1 VLVIHFGTPSR
12 QNDCA
17 RRQPLGP
24 GSPRSGPLLR
34 HEQRPLGAFGLR
46 NGPTANGLTACGMR
60 FAYPLR
66 GFGSSPL
73 RHCGCTHAPTPTGD
87 YAPSLRSPWRAAF
100 APKPAIA
107 SCEAKNRERHCSA
120 TDASRCCSSRGSPLG
135 LAFAQGRGGLGTT
148 DRPAIRPDRCPG
160 ASWLNWS
167 RFNRYASRYLP
178 SARKLNPYPE
188 QRFSAS
194 RP

>member
-1 VLVIHFGTPSR
+1 MLVIHFGTPSR

-87 YAPSLRSPWRAAF
+87 YAPSLRSPWRAAY
-100 APKPAIA
+100 
-107 SCEAKNRERHCSA
+107 
-120 TDASRCCSSRGSPLG
+120 DL
-135 LAFAQGRGGLGTT
+135 
-148 DRPAIRPDRCPG
+148 
-160 ASWLNWS
+160 
-167 RFNRYASRYLP
+167 RYLNGMLRTVITYLASTFMP
-178 SARKLNPYPE
+178 LKGGEQSAYR
-188 QRFSAS
+188 
-194 RP
+194 